1 MAVFEYRG
9 ILVGTG
15 KPVKGVRDAE
25 NAKVLRSTL
34 RKEGIML
41 TSASEERAT
50 TSKKVRTGLDLKGLI
65 GRPSTKD
72 IAVMTR
78 QLATLVGAG
87 IPLFE
92 SLNALIEQVEKESLK
107 RVLTQV
113 REQVREGTSFAK
125 ALEAHPRVFPPLYAN
140 MVRAGEASGTLEKV
154 LVRLTQ
160 FMESQSKLQG
170 KVSSAMVYPCLLM
183 LIGGGVVSGLMVG
196 VVPNMTAIFASMDQA
211 LPWYTALLIFT
222 SETMASYW
230 WVGVL
235 AIAITVYL
243 FQRWVRTPAGRL
255 RWDTFLLGVPMVGKL
270 IQRISIA
277 RFSRTLATLLSS
289 GVALLTAMDIVR
301 NVLGN
306 AALEKVVADAIGSI
320 REGQSIAEPLKK
332 SGRFPPLVTHMI
344 AIGEKSGQLEN
355 MLESVSDAYESEVE
369 TQVQMLT
376 AALEPLI
383 IVMMGG
389 AVAFIA
395 LSILMPLVEMSS
407 FAG

>member
-1 MAVFEYRG
+1 VAVFEYRG

-25 NAKVLRSTL
+25 NAKALRTVL
-34 RKEGIML
+34 RKEGVML
-41 TSASEERAT
+41 TSASEERSAE
-50 TSKKVRTGLDLKGLI
+50 KKGEKRGIDLKGLLS
-65 GRPSTKD
+65 RPSSND

-78 QLATLVGAG
+78 QLATLVAAG

-113 REQVREGTSFAK
+113 REQVREGISFAK
-125 ALEAHPRVFPPLYAN
+125 ALEAHPKVFPPLYAN

-154 LVRLTQ
+154 LQRLTQ
-160 FMESQSKLQG
+160 FMESQAKLKG
-170 KVSSAMVYPCLLM
+170 KVSSALVYPSLLL

-196 VVPNMTAIFASMDQA
+196 VVPNMTSIFASMDQA

-222 SETMASYW
+222 SEMMASYW

-235 AIAITVYL
+235 FAAVAVYV
-243 FQRWVRTPAGRL
+243 FRRWVRTPAGRL
-255 RWDTFLLGVPMVGKL
+255 RWDTFLLGVPMVGRL

-306 AALEKVVADAIGSI
+306 AALEKVVVDAIGSI

-344 AIGEKSGQLEN
+344 AIGEKSGQLES

-389 AVAFIA
+389 AVGFIA